1 MKKVEPLWQQP
12 SPHPFLLRHLPDLL
26 GDDADLAKQSKSVLV
41 PLCGKSVDMAH
52 LQQLGCSVLGVE
64 QIDLPIHQFRAATSD
79 KYEWLDPRWDK
90 SGVRH
95 AIAPKG
101 GEASLEVIEGDFYK
115 LEARDDLEGKF
126 DLCLDRAALTY
137 MPPRVQTQH
146 VAQLKHL
153 LKRGGRMLLMTLEFD
168 GEPLCVCKVKSP
180 DGAGP
185 PWSIREADVHRL
197 FDDDFT
203 VQHLCRESIVGQDP
217 RWEKAKGFK
226 VRVRVWM
233 DRWH

>member
-1 MKKVEPLWQQP
+1 MPVPSIARSLSRSSLSLACPLAR
-12 SPHPFLLRHLPDLL
+12 SPPALARRSLPRRTE
-26 GDDADLAKQSKSVLV
+26 KRS
-41 PLCGKSVDMAH
+41 
-52 LQQLGCSVLGVE
+52 
-64 QIDLPIHQFRAATSD
+64 QFRAATSD

-168 GEPLCVCKVKSP
+168 GEPKCVCKVKSP

-203 VQHLCRESIVGQDP
+203 VQHLCRESIIGQDP

-226 VRVRVWM
+226 VCLRAFMMALMISVRIVYGT
-233 DRWH
+233 